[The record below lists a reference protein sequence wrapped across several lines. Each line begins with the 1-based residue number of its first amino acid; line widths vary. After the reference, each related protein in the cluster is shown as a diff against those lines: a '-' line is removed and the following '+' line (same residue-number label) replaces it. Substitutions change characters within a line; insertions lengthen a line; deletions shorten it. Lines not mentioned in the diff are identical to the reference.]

1 MKELVRATENQEEIK
16 TVEGEGNDAYRAR
29 EDDIIQ
35 GLINAADFKEET
47 IQPIEII
54 RNGKCFFSFRVQP
67 LTEEDYNSCKKKHTK
82 YVRNKQLGLKM
93 PEETNSVKYRAE
105 IIYKATLQE
114 DRQKLWDNKKVWE
127 ALNAKDIQIM
137 NGLDVIEYTLMAG
150 EKERVIKVIDEI
162 SGYESDIEEV
172 AKN

>member
-1 MKELVRATENQEEIK
+1 MKELVRTTENQEEIK

-29 EDDIIQ
+29 EEDIIQ

-105 IIYKATLQE
+105 IIYKATLQ
-114 DRQKLWDNKKVWE
+114 
-127 ALNAKDIQIM
+127 
-137 NGLDVIEYTLMAG
+137 
-150 EKERVIKVIDEI
+150 
-162 SGYESDIEEV
+162 
-172 AKN
+172 